1 LSDRWADA
9 ELHLLF
15 SGACA
20 SWPNLALSQAD
31 FAAFLGERFASP
43 AEVPPETA
51 ADLFLAC
58 ACVRNV
64 PGALQVFR
72 DRLFPVVV
80 VAVKP
85 FDDSQ
90 AFAEEVFQR
99 LSDALFVSATPGQ
112 GKMAR
117 YQGQGALAGFVATA
131 ARRIALRLS
140 TASARFHG
148 EAELVHQF
156 SQFDEQETNLL
167 KLRYR
172 DTFNRALAVALR
184 KLPSRERLILRM
196 NLVEHVST
204 TQIAALYRVSQPT
217 VSRWIQRSAKSI
229 FAAVKNLV
237 CDELAID
244 TRELESL
251 LLLVRSQIDITLSHA
266 TGNSS
271 FPSS

>member
-1 LSDRWADA
+1 MNRRQWLKRSTV
-9 ELHLLF
+9 
-15 SGACA
+15 GAGALGLPWLCA
-20 SWPNLALSQAD
+20 SRTGSAQQPVAD
-31 FAAFLGERFASP
+31 GKKLPEPEFE
-43 AEVPPETA
+43 EPP
-51 ADLFLAC
+51 
-58 ACVRNV
+58 R
-64 PGALQVFR
+64 GAGLES
-72 DRLFPVVV
+72 L
-80 VAVKP
+80 
-85 FDDSQ
+85 
-90 AFAEEVFQR
+90 EEVAR
-99 LSDALFVSATPGQ
+99 L
-112 GKMAR
+112 
-117 YQGQGALAGFVATA
+117 
-131 ARRIALRLS
+131 
-140 TASARFHG
+140 
-148 EAELVHQF
+148 
-156 SQFDEQETNLL
+156 
-167 KLRYR
+167 
-172 DTFNRALAVALR
+172 LR

>member
-1 LSDRWADA
+1 VSEPWSDAD
-9 ELHLLF
+9 LLVLF
-15 SGACA
+15 SGARA
-20 SWPNLALSQAD
+20 SWPNLNLPLED
-31 FAAFLGERFASP
+31 FAAFVAERFPSP
-43 AEVPPETA
+43 GEVPRDTVP
-51 ADLFLAC
+51 DLFLAC
-58 ACVRNV
+58 ACARNI
-64 PGALQVFR
+64 PGALQAFR
-72 DRLFPVVV
+72 ERHFPVVLL
-80 VAVKP
+80 AVRQ
-85 FDDSQ
+85 FDDSE

-99 LSDALFVSATPGQ
+99 LSDSLFVSLVPGQ
-112 GKMAR
+112 GKIIR

-140 TASARFHG
+140 TTTARFHG

-156 SQFDEQETNLL
+156 SQFDEQETSLL

-184 KLPSRERLILRM
+184 NLPRRERLVLRM
-196 NLVEHVST
+196 NLVEKVST

-251 LLLVRSQIDITLSHA
+251 LLLVRSQIEITISHA

-271 FPSS
+271 FST